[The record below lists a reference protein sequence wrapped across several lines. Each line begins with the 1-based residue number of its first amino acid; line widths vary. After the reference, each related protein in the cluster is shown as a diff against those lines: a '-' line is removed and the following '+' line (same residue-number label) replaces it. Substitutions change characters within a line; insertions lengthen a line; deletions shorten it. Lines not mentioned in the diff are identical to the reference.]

1 MDTGRTNIEVAR
13 QLKRVL
19 YLPAVI
25 CGITENRSSARIAEQ
40 EWTVLLMADPMT
52 MSRLKAYRRN
62 ASAIED
68 IKAELSGKYVA
79 DSISVC
85 TPPSYTPHS
94 TRIDGFLPSGDTLS
108 LLCEQARL
116 EREQRAVE
124 EFIKGIEDYQTRR
137 MFVLK
142 FIKGKTYL
150 QIAMQ
155 VSGGRIS
162 EDAVE
167 KKIKRYIS
175 KKS

>member
-1 MDTGRTNIEVAR
+1 MIPAHTNTPALTAQITDIQLSAKDTERREPMERN
-13 QLKRVL
+13 
-19 YLPAVI
+19 
-25 CGITENRSSARIAEQ
+25 
-40 EWTVLLMADPMT
+40 DPMT
-52 MSRLKAYRRN
+52 MPRLKAYRRN

-124 EFIKGIEDYQTRR
+124 EFIKEIEDYQTRR

-155 VSGGRIS
+155 MSKGRMS
-162 EDAVE
+162 ESC
-167 KKIKRYIS
+167 IKMRIQRYLQ
-175 KKS
+175 KT

>member
-1 MDTGRTNIEVAR
+1 MEIND
-13 QLKRVL
+13 L
-19 YLPAVI
+19 
-25 CGITENRSSARIAEQ
+25 
-40 EWTVLLMADPMT
+40 MT
-52 MSRLKAYRRN
+52 MPRLKAYRRN

-124 EFIKGIEDYQTRR
+124 EFIKRIEDRQMRKI
-137 MFVLK
+137 FVLR
-142 FIKGKTYL
+142 FVKGLTWIQIGHRVGGTADGCRMAVKRFL
-150 QIAMQ
+150 QNA
-155 VSGGRIS
+155 
-162 EDAVE
+162 
-167 KKIKRYIS
+167 
-175 KKS
+175 

>member
-1 MDTGRTNIEVAR
+1 
-13 QLKRVL
+13 
-19 YLPAVI
+19 
-25 CGITENRSSARIAEQ
+25 
-40 EWTVLLMADPMT
+40 

-116 EREQRAVE
+116 EREQSTVE
-124 EFIKGIEDYQTRR
+124 EFIKGIGDRQMRKI
-137 MFVLK
+137 FVLR
-142 FIKGKTYL
+142 FVKGFTWIQIGHKVGGTADGCRMAVKRFL
-150 QIAMQ
+150 QNA
-155 VSGGRIS
+155 
-162 EDAVE
+162 
-167 KKIKRYIS
+167 
-175 KKS
+175 

>member
-1 MDTGRTNIEVAR
+1 MT
-13 QLKRVL
+13 
-19 YLPAVI
+19 
-25 CGITENRSSARIAEQ
+25 
-40 EWTVLLMADPMT
+40 DPMT

-116 EREQRAVE
+116 EREQRSVE

-155 VSGGRIS
+155 VES
-162 EDAVE
+162 EPPLRSAPPFTKLLIIFSQETLRTGCLLCCVV
-167 KKIKRYIS
+167 
-175 KKS
+175 KSS

>member
-1 MDTGRTNIEVAR
+1 MIPAYTNAPALTAQITDMQLGVRDTERREPMERN
-13 QLKRVL
+13 
-19 YLPAVI
+19 
-25 CGITENRSSARIAEQ
+25 
-40 EWTVLLMADPMT
+40 DPMT

-155 VSGGRIS
+155 VSGGRIT

>member
-1 MDTGRTNIEVAR
+1 
-13 QLKRVL
+13 
-19 YLPAVI
+19 
-25 CGITENRSSARIAEQ
+25 
-40 EWTVLLMADPMT
+40 MT

-62 ASAIED
+62 VSAIED
-68 IKAELSGKYVA
+68 IN
-79 DSISVC
+79 VC

-155 VSGGRIS
+155 VSGGRIT

>member
-1 MDTGRTNIEVAR
+1 MIPAHTNTPALTEQITDMPSSVKDTERRESMERN
-13 QLKRVL
+13 
-19 YLPAVI
+19 
-25 CGITENRSSARIAEQ
+25 
-40 EWTVLLMADPMT
+40 DPMT
-52 MSRLKAYRRN
+52 MPRLKAYRRN
-62 ASAIED
+62 AAAIED

-94 TRIDGFLPSGDTLS
+94 SRIDGFLPSGDTLS

-155 VSGGRIS
+155 VSGGRMS
-162 EDAVE
+162 ESGVRMKIQRYLQE
-167 KKIKRYIS
+167 K
-175 KKS
+175 

>member
-1 MDTGRTNIEVAR
+1 MGSEMCIRD
-13 QLKRVL
+13 
-19 YLPAVI
+19 
-25 CGITENRSSARIAEQ
+25 S
-40 EWTVLLMADPMT
+40 
-52 MSRLKAYRRN
+52 
-62 ASAIED
+62 
-68 IKAELSGKYVA
+68 A

-94 TRIDGFLPSGDTLS
+94 TRIDGFLPSDDTLS

-155 VSGGRIS
+155 VSGGRMS
-162 EDAVE
+162 ESC
-167 KKIKRYIS
+167 IKMRIQRYLQ
-175 KKS
+175 KT

>member
-1 MDTGRTNIEVAR
+1 MERN
-13 QLKRVL
+13 
-19 YLPAVI
+19 
-25 CGITENRSSARIAEQ
+25 
-40 EWTVLLMADPMT
+40 DPMT

-85 TPPSYTPHS
+85 TPPSFTPHS

-155 VSGGRIS
+155 VNGGRMS
-162 EDAVE
+162 ESC
-167 KKIKRYIS
+167 IKMRIQRYLQ
-175 KKS
+175 KT

>member
-1 MDTGRTNIEVAR
+1 MEIN
-13 QLKRVL
+13 
-19 YLPAVI
+19 
-25 CGITENRSSARIAEQ
+25 
-40 EWTVLLMADPMT
+40 DPMT

-116 EREQRAVE
+116 EREQRTVE
-124 EFIKGIEDYQTRR
+124 KFIKGIEDYQTRR

-155 VSGGRIS
+155 ESGGRMS
-162 EDAVE
+162 ESC
-167 KKIKRYIS
+167 IKMRIQRYLQ
-175 KKS
+175 KT